1 MLTLNARLRISAN
14 VIFTVVGQDA
24 FLLNTQTNKYY
35 ALEEVG
41 VRLWELL
48 NEGRG
53 LHESYQ
59 LLLSEYEVDPPQL
72 ESDLLELAG
81 TLMENG
87 LVEVIKE

>member
-1 MLTLNARLRISAN
+1 MLTLDTALHISAN

-53 LHESYQ
+53 LRESYQ

-72 ESDLLELAG
+72 ESDLLELAS

-87 LVEVIKE
+87 LVEVIEE